1 MAEKVTLQLSAAAAA
16 YARND
21 VPRDVKLQAARGQI
35 AVPGSDLVTL
45 LYFLAHDPDSEVRAA
60 AIHTL
65 RTMPEPQLFA
75 VAESAAL
82 HPKIL
87 DMLARLHYPKQAIAA
102 KILSHPSID
111 SRTAAFLAEKQA
123 EMAAD
128 AQPVPAPE
136 QVEEADAVD
145 AADELLEENEEV
157 DEALEDDE
165 EVDEESEDF
174 LSKYQLS
181 TKMDVSEKIKMALV
195 GDKEWRMLLIKDPNK
210 LVSASVVKNPRI
222 TEAEILA
229 IVSTTIQ
236 HDEIMRLICSNKEW
250 VKNYPIRKAL
260 VLNCKTPLPAALRF
274 MATLTDKDIAALAK
288 SKNVATVIS
297 TQARRQ
303 LLNKKRQ

>member
-1 MAEKVTLQLSAAAAA
+1 MAEKVTLQLNAAAAA
-16 YARND
+16 YARKD
-21 VPRDVKLQAARGQI
+21 APREGKLQAARGEI
-35 AVPGSDLVTL
+35 AVSGSDLVTL
-45 LYFLAHDPDSEVRAA
+45 LYFLAHDPDTEVRAA

-65 RTMPEPQLFA
+65 RNMPEPQLFA

-82 HPKIL
+82 HPKVL
-87 DMLARLHYPKQAIAA
+87 DVLARLHFQKQAIAE

-128 AQPVPAPE
+128 TLPVPSPDRVEEAE
-136 QVEEADAVD
+136 AVEEADEV
-145 AADELLEENEEV
+145 LEENEEV
-157 DEALEDDE
+157 DESP

-181 TKMDVSEKIKMALV
+181 MKMEVSEKIKVAMT
-195 GDKEWRMLLIKDPNK
+195 GDKEWRTLLIKDPNK

-222 TEAEILA
+222 SEAEILA

-236 HDEIMRLICSNKEW
+236 HDEIMRIICNNKEW
-250 VKNYPIRKAL
+250 VKNYQIRKAL
-260 VLNCKTPLPAALRF
+260 VLNCKTPLPVALRF